1 VLVLSSH
8 KVIMKFG
15 KLIEQQ
21 AISEWQNKYI
31 DYDHLKKLIAKI
43 SHRLHVERLR
53 TLSGLSLLDKK
64 EDKDASRPLTEEEK
78 EFLSALTTEVNKVE
92 EFYYERLEEIKEKK
106 KVIELQLTQLGKEES
121 PKKEQKAHLYDKEL
135 FDIENGNGNGN
146 GIENNSKN
154 KNKNNNP
161 SEKETDRWQSR
172 DPAELN
178 TEEKEPFPNPVPLSG
193 RSVQSEAATLA
204 IMRSQRSLDSQHSQF
219 MKPSEKQVVSLSAID
234 AMSEQSSNQQE
245 SKRNLFA
252 FNLKSNI
259 FQHLQ
264 KSSTETARIQIKK
277 ALLELYRAME
287 LLKSY
292 REMNVTAYRKI
303 VKKFE
308 KNTHNQMKEVLIK
321 EFEDTDFYKSKE
333 LEKLMKEVEN
343 TFRIYYTH
351 GNRSK
356 AKKTLRT
363 VNTDYLS
370 LGEYVFPIYTA
381 GMFTGFNILLV
392 IFILIYMSSVLNRSH
407 PHTSALAVLYFGFGM
422 PLLLAN
428 LVTVCLYV
436 WDAYKI
442 NYRLVF
448 GISPNSST
456 AEYGSFVAFVTTI
469 YLILIFLSLAGT
481 MDGVLDPPGQ
491 VWLVLG
497 LMVFV
502 LLSPIPTKEMYPFSS
517 RTWLFTILYRILVA
531 PLHTCRFKDF
541 FVADHLI
548 SIAPFFISF
557 GLLIYATSYGIN
569 DLNGNHISFGLNGKA
584 IERLGWYVVFFAILP
599 YFWRCIQSLRRYYD
613 GLASN
618 AGPTQLWNAF
628 RYFIGICF
636 VITQS
641 CHTVYTNMYSNVLW
655 VYLAVRLVWTT
666 YSLYWD
672 IVMDWG
678 LGSSRMTLQK
688 TGPNENMILY
698 PAWVYFFVIITDTC
712 ARYLWVPI
720 LFTRPD
726 YSYFILALVEVLRR
740 FQWDFFRVELE
751 HVHNCEKYQVTAD
764 VKLPFASTDLF
775 MLESPEAE
783 DGQDGDG
790 IDYTSERS
798 GNELNAAEKEHKPSS
813 DQSLQSPQYLSADQE
828 SSTVPSPY
836 DKASPP
842 VVASVAASE
851 KDNKSD
857 LVSPVQLMR
866 KDDKI
871 DYIYV

>member
-1 VLVLSSH
+1 
-8 KVIMKFG
+8 MKFG

-21 AISEWQNKYI
+21 AISEWQSKYI

-43 SHRLHVERLR
+43 SHRLHIERLR

-92 EFYYERLEEIKEKK
+92 EFYYERLEEIKERKK
-106 KVIELQLTQLGKEES
+106 IIELQLTQLGKEET
-121 PKKEQKAHLYDKEL
+121 PEKEYKAYMNDKEL
-135 FDIENGNGNGN
+135 FDLENGNGNGN
-146 GIENNSKN
+146 GNETENNN
-154 KNKNNNP
+154 HNHNHNNDNNNP
-161 SEKETDRWQSR
+161 TEKEAYRWQSR
-172 DPAELN
+172 DPAELK
-178 TEEKEPFPNPVPLSG
+178 TEEKDPFPNPVPSSG
-193 RSVQSEAATLA
+193 RSVESEAATLA
-204 IMRSQRSLDSQHSQF
+204 IMKSQRSLDSQHSQF
-219 MKPSEKQVVSLSAID
+219 MKPSEKEVVSRGAID
-234 AMSEQSSNQQE
+234 AISEQSENQQE
-245 SKRNLFA
+245 SKRSLFA
-252 FNLKSNI
+252 FHLKTNI

-264 KSSTETARIQIKK
+264 KSSTQAARLQIKK
-277 ALLELYRAME
+277 ALLELYRSME

-321 EFEDTDFYKSKE
+321 EFEDTDFYKSKD

-343 TFRIYYTH
+343 AFRIYYTH
-351 GNRSK
+351 GNRAK

-392 IFILIYMSSVLNRSH
+392 IFILIYMTSILNRSH
-407 PHTSALAVLYFGFGM
+407 PHTSGLVLLYFGFGM
-422 PLLLAN
+422 PLFLGN
-428 LVTVCLYV
+428 LVTLCLYV

-448 GISPNSST
+448 GVNPNSST

-469 YLILIFLSLAGT
+469 YLVLIFLSLAGT
-481 MDGVLDPPGQ
+481 MDSVLDPPGQ

-502 LLSPIPTKEMYPFSS
+502 LLSPVPTMESYPFSS
-517 RTWLFTILYRILVA
+517 RIWLFTILYRILVA

-541 FVADHLI
+541 FIADQLI
-548 SIAPFFISF
+548 SVLPFFISF
-557 GLLIYATSYGIN
+557 GLLIYATIHGI
-569 DLNGNHISFGLNGKA
+569 DDINGNHISFGLNGKA
-584 IERLGWYVVFFAILP
+584 IKRWGWFVVFFAILP
-599 YFWRCIQSLRRYYD
+599 FFWRCIQSLRRYYD

-618 AGPTQLWNAF
+618 AGPTQLWNAL

-641 CHTVYTNMYSNVLW
+641 CHTVYTNMNSNVLW

-678 LGSSRMTLQK
+678 LGSHRMTLQK
-688 TGPNENMILY
+688 TGPNENMIIY
-698 PAWVYFFVIITDTC
+698 PAWAYFFVIITDAF
-712 ARYLWVPI
+712 ARFLWVPI

-751 HVHNCEKYQVTAD
+751 HVHNCEKYQVTTN

-775 MLESPEAE
+775 ILETPETE
-783 DGQDGDG
+783 DGQDGEG
-790 IDYTSERS
+790 IDYTSEQS
-798 GNELNAAEKEHKPSS
+798 GNELNNAEKEHNPSS
-813 DQSLQSPQYLSADQE
+813 DHSSQNPQSLSADQK
-828 SSTVPSPY
+828 SSSNPSPY

-842 VVASVAASE
+842 VVAPVAASG
-851 KDNKSD
+851 KDNKSEK
-857 LVSPVQLMR
+857 VSPVQLTR
-866 KDDKI
+866 KDEKI
-871 DYIYV
+871 DYIV